1 MTLENHHPTEIEIQE
16 KMWIEIIET
25 METMYGTLAA
35 AQTEMEK
42 KNAELQRV
50 NEVVRNIIRSMI
62 NALVVA
68 DKSGRIT
75 LSNEAC
81 ARALGFQQEDIIG
94 KPLEKFFAPGAKNAI
109 YPGSAVWKQLREVGA
124 MRDVETEVLLAN
136 GQAIPV
142 SINAS
147 VMCDRSGGMDGAL
160 LVAYDLRPLQ
170 KALKKVRSEAQETE
184 RSYRELKALQS
195 KLIQAEKM
203 SSLGRM
209 AAGVAHEI
217 NNPLGAI
224 LVYSHLLLEDT
235 TDNQQQRETLLK
247 VIRETTRCKEIVQ
260 ELLGFSRTQQGK
272 RRIHDLSQVVLA
284 TLDLVRPQPLFQNIV
299 QDLETSTTPVRV
311 EVDLN
316 LLHQA
321 IMNILINAAEAI
333 EGVGTISIRTWADE
347 ERRTANVRI
356 ADSGPGIPSELLNQ
370 LFEPFFTTK
379 DEGHGTGLGLSIVYH
394 IVRQHG
400 GTIEAR
406 NQTGGGAE
414 FVISLPLKTIEEA
427 QS

>member
-1 MTLENHHPTEIEIQE
+1 MAVEKHAPTEVEIQE

-42 KNAELQRV
+42 KNAELHRF
-50 NEVVRNIIRSMI
+50 NEVVRNVIGSMI

-68 DKSGRIT
+68 DRGGRIT

-81 ARALGFQQEDIIG
+81 SRALGYSQEEIIG
-94 KPLEKFFAPGAKNAI
+94 KPLEKFFAPGARNAI
-109 YPGSAVWKQLREVGA
+109 YPGSAAWKQLREVGA
-124 MRDVETEVLLAN
+124 MRDVETEVLLAD

-170 KALKKVRSEAQETE
+170 MALKKVQSEAQEAE

-195 KLIQAEKM
+195 KLIQSEKM

-235 TDNQQQRETLLK
+235 TNNVQQRETLKK

-260 ELLGFSRTQQGK
+260 ELLGFSRTQQDK
-272 RRIHDLSQVVLA
+272 RRVLDLGRVVLA
-284 TLDLVRPQPLFQNIV
+284 ALDLVRPQPLFQNVV
-299 QDLETSTTPVRV
+299 QDLETSETPVYV

-316 LLHQA
+316 LLLQA
-321 IMNILINAAEAI
+321 FMNILINAAEAM

-347 ERRTANVRI
+347 ARRVANIRI
-356 ADSGPGIPSELLNQ
+356 ADSGPGIPIGLLGQ

-400 GTIEAR
+400 GAIEAR
-406 NQTGGGAE
+406 NRPGGGAE

-427 QS
+427 PS